1 VILPRMPSNGSSPRP
16 SMRCPFCGLD
26 AEEHLLAQKI
36 ANEIRAEFDLP
47 PLAPPDIQTGYQK
60 R

>member
-1 VILPRMPSNGSSPRP
+1 
-16 SMRCPFCGLD
+16 MRCPFCGLD